1 LTLFFV
7 SLSKPLL
14 KMIEKYL
21 HYLWEKKLI
30 PFHKLV
36 FTNFKSLKILDF
48 GSYNQFE
55 SGPDFFNAT
64 ILLDQLK
71 WVGNVEMHIRSSDWL
86 RHNHHKDEAYNNVIL
101 HVVYENDLIVN
112 QFGFEIPTI
121 ELKSVIDWKHFNNYQ
136 INVKKAPTILCGTQF
151 KSVTDIHRILFLEKS
166 LYARLN
172 RKTSSLSLSD
182 DPTFVAHFFYF
193 ITKSFGAKTNQ
204 LPFEELAKRIDFYKL
219 KAKQVDHQVSTIR
232 SITDLFEQHA
242 INHSNRMNAS
252 SWKQGGVRPSNSPIR
267 RINQYIQLFIYY
279 DFKLDF
285 CELTPQEI
293 ISCFKEKILNFPI
306 AASLSFSDSFQ
317 NTILI
322 NGVAPF
328 MFWLGNTL
336 EHDSFIEKA
345 IEILSILPPEKNSTL
360 KKWKDFEV
368 KPKNAAESQ
377 AYLEIFNEFCKN
389 KKCLSCSIGQQLLA
403 G

>member
-1 LTLFFV
+1 MTLFFV

-36 FTNFKSLKILDF
+36 ITNFESLKILDY

-86 RHNHHKDEAYNNVIL
+86 RHKHHKDEAYNNVIL
-101 HVVYENDLIVN
+101 HVVYENDLTVN

-136 INVKKAPTILCGTQF
+136 INVKKAPAILCGTQF
-151 KSVTDIHRILFLEKS
+151 KSVTDIHRIHFLEKS

-172 RKTSSLSLSD
+172 RKTSSLSLRD

-219 KAKQVDHQVSTIR
+219 KAQQIDHQVATIR
-232 SITDLFEQHA
+232 SVTDLFEQHA

-279 DFKLDF
+279 DFKIDF
-285 CELTPQEI
+285 CKLTPQAI

-403 G
+403 E